1 MSEDIIWEQFKT
13 LEEKVSQ
20 LIKVCQALEEEK
32 AKLAAQL
39 AETEKIAN
47 EKDSENKRLIE
58 ERMTIRGKIDSVL
71 LKLEDVPS
79 ASNY

>member
-20 LIKVCQALEEEK
+20 LIKVCKTLEEEK
-32 AKLAAQL
+32 AKLAAL
-39 AETEKIAN
+39 LTETEKIAN

-79 ASNY
+79 ASNH